1 MIPRIYF
8 ETSFFGYLTS
18 RPSRDLL
25 KAARQQ
31 VTSDVWG
38 LRSTRFTALISGL
51 VLQEAARGDVQAAK
65 LRLLAC
71 AQADVLDISQD
82 AQDLA
87 RLLIKA
93 GAVPETEPED
103 ALHLALATLAGV
115 DYIVTW
121 NFAHMVGPSA
131 KAQLSRH
138 IEKLGYK
145 PPLIATPED
154 VLEELP

>member
-1 MIPRIYF
+1 MPPRIYF

-31 VTSDVWG
+31 VTSDLWDV
-38 LRSTRFTALISGL
+38 RRTSYTPLISGL
-51 VLQEAARGDVQAAK
+51 VLQEAAKGDIEAAK

-71 AQADVLDISQD
+71 QNADILEVTQS
-82 AQDLA
+82 AQDFG
-87 RLLIKA
+87 LLLVQK
-93 GAVPETEPED
+93 GAVPKEEPED
-103 ALHLALATLAGV
+103 ALHLAVATLAEV

-121 NFAHMVGPSA
+121 NFAHMVGPTA
-131 KAQLSRH
+131 KAKLSKH

-145 PPLIATPED
+145 PPLIVTPDEL
-154 VLEELP
+154 LEELP

>member
-31 VTSDVWG
+31 VTSDVWD

>member
-31 VTSDVWG
+31 VTSDVWD

-51 VLQEAARGDVQAAK
+51 VLQEAARGDAQAAK

>member
-1 MIPRIYF
+1 MLPRIYF

-31 VTSDVWG
+31 VTSDVWD
-38 LRSTRFTALISGL
+38 LRSVNFTPYISGL
-51 VLQEAARGDVQAAK
+51 VLQEAARGDVEAAK
-65 LRLLAC
+65 LRLAAC
-71 AQADVLDISQD
+71 SQAEVLEISQD

-87 RLLIKA
+87 RLLIHA
-93 GAVPETEPED
+93 CAVPDTEPED

-115 DYIVTW
+115 DYILTW

-131 KAQLSRH
+131 KAQLSKH

-145 PPLIATPED
+145 PPLIATPD
-154 VLEELP
+154 DLLEELP